1 MNPMS
6 WTPDD
11 ATMTLIRHM
20 AIQNAIE
27 YEGKANP
34 GSVIGR
40 IMGMNADLRPHG
52 KTISPMIAKAVVE
65 ANMMAGS
72 HGVEHL
78 RSILQEEAPHLGKP
92 VLVVRESTERPEG
105 IKSGTVKLVKVNK
118 NKIIEETSRLIEDKN
133 YYKKMSNLINPYGDG
148 KASFRIIKFLSKI

>member
-11 ATMTLIRHM
+11 ATMNLIRHM

-40 IMGMNADLRPHG
+40 IMGLN
-52 KTISPMIAKAVVE
+52 
-65 ANMMAGS
+65 
-72 HGVEHL
+72 
-78 RSILQEEAPHLGKP
+78 
-92 VLVVRESTERPEG
+92 
-105 IKSGTVKLVKVNK
+105 
-118 NKIIEETSRLIEDKN
+118 
-133 YYKKMSNLINPYGDG
+133 
-148 KASFRIIKFLSKI
+148 

>member
-11 ATMTLIRHM
+11 ATLNLIRHM

-27 YEGKANP
+27 YEGKASP

-52 KTISPMIAKAVVE
+52 KMISPMIAKAVAE
-65 ANMMAGS
+65 ANNLAGS
-72 HGVEHL
+72 QGIEHL
-78 RSILQEEAPHLGKP
+78 RGILENEAPHLLEERQKKERRVGLPELPNAEKGKV
-92 VLVVRESTERPEG
+92 VLRFACSSDSSERICTRRAASRFDSG
-105 IKSGTVKLVKVNK
+105 SSIK
-118 NKIIEETSRLIEDKN
+118 
-133 YYKKMSNLINPYGDG
+133 
-148 KASFRIIKFLSKI
+148 KATGSLTIALPKAAL